1 MHNPAREVATRD
13 RLSEIYTE
21 GNQENVPN
29 WWQHL
34 TEAFISHHCQR
45 NGTLSRIPI
54 FMSIQLI

>member
-1 MHNPAREVATRD
+1 MHNSAREVAMGD

-21 GNQENVPN
+21 GSQKNVPN

-34 TEAFISHHCQR
+34 TEAFILHHCQR
-45 NGTLSRIPI
+45 NGTLLRIPI